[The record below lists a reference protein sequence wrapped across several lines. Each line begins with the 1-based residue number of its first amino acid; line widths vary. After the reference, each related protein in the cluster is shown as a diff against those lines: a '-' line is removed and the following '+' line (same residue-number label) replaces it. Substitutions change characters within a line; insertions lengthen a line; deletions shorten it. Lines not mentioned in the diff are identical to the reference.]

1 MITTFKDFIAIN
13 EMFSGGDRG
22 YPFEKKP
29 PEEHHSI
36 HSIVHDYDVKLPDNV
51 HDSGVRIIHEHKKRM
66 GRARDYAG
74 TAHVSFTMPASGYGM
89 TPEAKETYHNAYND
103 HIKNSRPIGT
113 RRDDHITARADYGT
127 ERDAH
132 NVATAAV
139 LKKHGAAD
147 AKLADDA
154 RSHGSTMYRSNE
166 SNHHNFSMFATVKK
180 IMDAHGKAHP
190 EIKHFGFSS
199 VHDDPSRDRLYDNLT
214 RMHGGTTHL
223 DFTGERQYL
232 IPNPHYIPKR
242 KRKPL

>member
-13 EMFSGGDRG
+13 EIFSGGDRG
-22 YPFEKKP
+22 FPFEKKP
-29 PEEHHSI
+29 PEEYYSF
-36 HSIVHDYDVKLPDNV
+36 VHDYDVKLPDNARPAE
-51 HDSGVRIIHEHKKRM
+51 VRLIHQHKKRM
-66 GRARDYAG
+66 GRAADYAG

-89 TPEAKETYHNAYND
+89 SPEAIETYHNAYND

-147 AKLADDA
+147 AKLAATA
-154 RSHGSTMYRSNE
+154 RGDGSTMYRSDN
-166 SNHHNFSMFATVKK
+166 SAHHNYGILSTVKK
-180 IMDAHGKAHP
+180 IMDAHGQKHP
-190 EIKHFGFSS
+190 EIKHFEFSA
-199 VHDDPSRDRLYDNLT
+199 VDDGPSRDRLYGVLAQK
-214 RMHGGTTHL
+214 HGGTTHL
-223 DFTGERQYL
+223 DSTGETKYR

-242 KRKPL
+242 KRNPL